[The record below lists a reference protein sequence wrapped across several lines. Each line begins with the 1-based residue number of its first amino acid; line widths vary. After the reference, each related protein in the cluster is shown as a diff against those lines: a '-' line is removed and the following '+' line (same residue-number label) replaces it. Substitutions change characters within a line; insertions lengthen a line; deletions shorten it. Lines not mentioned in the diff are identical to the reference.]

1 MEYLSNFWL
10 FVVGTIS
17 VLLYLAWLIPKRTS
31 RPPGP
36 PNWPIVG
43 SLFYLSKLP
52 HRAME
57 ELAKKYGPILYLRLG
72 YLNHIVISNGEMALE
87 VLKTHDANFAS
98 RPSSIVGKYA
108 GYEYSDIVFAPYGD
122 NWRLLRK
129 ICVTELLT
137 QARIKSFEP
146 GRQEEVARMVENIA
160 KHNQEG
166 KPMKMRHI
174 FHELT
179 SNNICRMLFG
189 KYREKSDCFLG
200 KEFDNLV
207 HCVIELGEI
216 GGKFNIGDLIPIL
229 KPFDVQGIEKKLK
242 HIQNQAKN
250 SLSIILNMYRNETKI
265 VTNSTVTD
273 FVETLLSYDDGKL
286 DERSIMGV
294 LTDLIGGGT
303 DSSAI
308 TMEWALTELI
318 RHPKIMKR
326 AQEELDAVV
335 GRTRPVLLSDLPNLP
350 YLHAII
356 KETFR
361 LHPPLPLMVPHFNTK
376 DVQILNYKIPANT
389 TTIVN
394 IWAIGRDS
402 KVWRKPLEFDPD
414 RFFDSDIKIGGSSY
428 NLLPFGAG
436 RRRCPG
442 MDLAQHMLQYGLA
455 TILHAFDWSPQPNIK
470 LEDMN
475 MMETFGAICPKVE
488 PLVAIAKPRL
498 SSQIYKRF
506 T

>member
-17 VLLYLAWLIPKRTS
+17 VLLYLAWLIPGRTS

-52 HRAME
+52 QRSME
-57 ELAKKYGPILYLRLG
+57 ELAKKYGPIMFLRLG
-72 YLNHIVISNGEMALE
+72 YVNHIVISNGEMASE
-87 VLKTHDANFAS
+87 VLKTHDADFAS
-98 RPSSIVGKYA
+98 RPFSTIGKY
-108 GYEYSDIVFAPYGD
+108 GGFEFSDIVFQPYGD

-129 ICVTELLT
+129 ICVTQLFT
-137 QARIKSFEP
+137 QARLKTFEP
-146 GRQEEVARMVENIA
+146 GRQEGVARMVENIA

-166 KPMKMRHI
+166 KPMKMRAI

-189 KYREKSDCFLG
+189 KYCEKLDCFLG
-200 KEFDNLV
+200 KEFDGLV
-207 HCVIELGEI
+207 DCVIELGEI

-229 KPFDVQGIEKKLK
+229 KPFDVQGIERQLK
-242 HIQNQAKN
+242 HIQNRAKN
-250 SLSIILNMYRNETKI
+250 GLSIILNEYRNGKQF
-265 VTNSTVTD
+265 VTDSTVTD
-273 FVETLLSYDDGKL
+273 FVETLLSYDGKL
-286 DERSIMGV
+286 DDRSIMGV

-326 AQEELDAVV
+326 AQEELDTVV
-335 GRTRPVLLSDLPNLP
+335 GRTRPVLMSDLPNLP

-356 KETFR
+356 KENFR
-361 LHPPLPLMVPHFNTK
+361 LHPPLPLGVPHLSTK

-389 TTIVN
+389 TVIVN

-402 KVWRKPLEFDPD
+402 KVWKKPLEFDPD
-414 RFFDSDIKIGGSSY
+414 RFSNSDINVGGSSY
-428 NLLPFGAG
+428 SLLPFGSG

-442 MDLAQHMLQYGLA
+442 LDLAQHMVQYGLA
-455 TILHAFDWSPQPNIK
+455 TILHAFDWSPQPGIQ

-475 MMETFGAICPKVE
+475 MMETFGALCPKDE

-498 SSQIYKRF
+498 SSQTYKQF